1 MGKIIGIDLGTTN
14 SVVAVMEGGDPV
26 VIPTSE
32 GGDLCPSVV
41 AFTKSKERL
50 VGQLAR
56 RQAVLNPENTVSS
69 IKRFM
74 GHRQDEVQNEG
85 RLVAYTITTGS
96 KGEARVAIPAMG
108 KDFTPEEI
116 SAMILQKLKGDAEK
130 YLGEEVTQAVLTVPA
145 YFNDSQRQATKNAG
159 QVAGLEVLRI
169 INEPTAASLAYGLDK
184 KSTETILVWDL
195 GGGTFDVSILEVGDG
210 VFEVKSTAGDT
221 HLGGDDY
228 DDRIVSYLAEQFQSD
243 EGIDLRK
250 DRQAL
255 QRLIEASEKAKI
267 ELSTMVQTEINLP
280 YITADQ
286 NGPKHL
292 SHTLSRARF
301 EDLTATLT
309 ERTKRPFQQA
319 LNDAGL
325 SPNDIDEV
333 VLVGGSTRMPV
344 IQELV
349 KKLIGKDPHQGV
361 NPDEVV
367 AVGAAI
373 QAGVLGGEVQ
383 DVVLLDVTP
392 LSLGVETLGGVFT
405 KMIER
410 NTTVPT
416 RKSEIFSTAQDGQNA
431 VDIMVYQGERPM
443 AKDNMPLGQFRLEGI
458 PPAPRGVP
466 QVDVTF
472 DIDANGILNV
482 TAKDLGSGK
491 EQNVTIH
498 ASTTLSKDQVD
509 QMVKEAEEH
518 ADDDRARA
526 EEIELRNR
534 ADTLL
539 YQTER
544 SIKDLGDDVPEEDRT
559 AVEGA
564 LEQLR
569 EALKGD
575 DTASINAAVEEV
587 QQASMKIGEAMYAR
601 AAAAQDGDGD
611 GNGDP
616 VGAAAGTQDSA
627 AESSDDSVVDAE
639 FRATDESDSEGKKE
653 ATGAEKR

>member
-85 RLVAYTITTGS
+85 RLVAYTITTGP

-309 ERTKRPFQQA
+309 ERTQRPFQQA

-564 LEQLR
+564 LENLR

-587 QQASMKIGEAMYAR
+587 QQTSMKIGEAMYAR
-601 AAAAQDGDGD
+601 AGAAQNGDGD
-611 GNGDP
+611 GDP

-639 FRATDESDSEGKKE
+639 FRATDESDSEGKEE
-653 ATGAEKR
+653 ATGGEKR

>member
-41 AFTKSKERL
+41 AFTKSEERL

-85 RLVAYTITTGS
+85 RLVAYTITTGP

-309 ERTKRPFQQA
+309 ERTQRPFQQA

-611 GNGDP
+611 GDP

-639 FRATDESDSEGKKE
+639 FRATDESDSEGKEE

>member
-41 AFTKSKERL
+41 GFTKSEERL

-74 GHRQDEVQNEG
+74 GHREDEVLDEG
-85 RLVAYTITTGS
+85 RRVAYSIAKGP
-96 KGEARVAIPAMG
+96 KGEARVAVPALN

-130 YLGEEVTQAVLTVPA
+130 YLGEEVTQAVITVPA

-159 QVAGLEVLRI
+159 QIAGLEVLRI

-184 KSTETILVWDL
+184 KTTETILVWDL

-228 DDRIVSYLAEQFQSD
+228 DDRIVSHLAEQFQSD

-292 SHTLSRARF
+292 SNTLSRARF

-333 VLVGGSTRMPV
+333 VLVGGATRMPV

-349 KKLIGKDPHQGV
+349 TKLIGKDPHQGV

-416 RKSEIFSTAQDGQNA
+416 RKSEIFSTAQDGQSA
-431 VDIMVYQGERPM
+431 VDIMVFQGERPM
-443 AKDNMPLGQFRLEGI
+443 AKDNMLLGQFRLEGI

-498 ASTTLSKDQVD
+498 ASTTLSKEQVD

-526 EEIELRNR
+526 EEVELRNR

-544 SIKDLGDDVPEEDRT
+544 TLKDLGEDDIPGEDRA
-559 AVEGA
+559 AVESA
-564 LEQLR
+564 LENLR
-569 EALKGD
+569 EALKGE
-575 DTASINAAVEEV
+575 DTASISAAVEEV
-587 QQASMKIGEAMYAR
+587 QQASMKIGEAMYAKSG
-601 AAAAQDGDGD
+601 AAQGED
-611 GNGDP
+611 GDP
-616 VGAAAGTQDSA
+616 VGAAPGPQASNGDA
-627 AESSDDSVVDAE
+627 NDDTVVDAE
-639 FRATDESDSEGKKE
+639 FRATDESDAEEKADASES
-653 ATGAEKR
+653 EKR

>member
-26 VIPTSE
+26 VIPTAE

-41 AFTKSKERL
+41 AFTKSEERL

-74 GHRQDEVQNEG
+74 GHRHDEVQNEG
-85 RLVAYTITTGS
+85 NRVAYSIAKGP
-96 KGEARVAIPAMG
+96 KGEARVAVPALG
-108 KDFTPEEI
+108 KDFTPEEVA
-116 SAMILQKLKGDAEK
+116 AMILQKLKGDAEK
-130 YLGEEVTQAVLTVPA
+130 YLGEEVTQAVITVPA

-159 QVAGLEVLRI
+159 QIAGLEVLRI
-169 INEPTAASLAYGLDK
+169 INEPTAASLAYGLEK
-184 KSTETILVWDL
+184 KATETILVWDL

-228 DDRIVSYLAEQFQSD
+228 DDKIVSHLAEQFQND
-243 EGIDLRK
+243 EGINLRQ

-255 QRLIEASEKAKI
+255 QRLIEAAEKAKI
-267 ELSTMVQTEINLP
+267 ELSTMLQTEINLP

-292 SHTLSRARF
+292 SHTLTRARF

-309 ERTKRPFQQA
+309 DRTQRPFQQA

-333 VLVGGSTRMPV
+333 VLVGGATRMPV

-349 KKLIGKDPHQGV
+349 TKLIGKDPHQGV

-416 RKSEIFSTAQDGQNA
+416 RKSEIFSTAQDGQSA
-431 VDIMVYQGERPM
+431 VDIMVFQGERPM
-443 AKDNMPLGQFRLEGI
+443 AKDNMLLGQFRLEGI

-498 ASTTLSKDQVD
+498 ASTTLSKEQVD

-526 EEIELRNR
+526 EEVELRNR

-544 SIKDLGDDVPEEDRT
+544 SLNDLGDDVPAEDRA
-559 AVEGA
+559 AVEAA
-564 LEQLR
+564 LEKLR

-575 DTASINAAVEEV
+575 DTASIEAAVAEV
-587 QQASMKIGEAMYAR
+587 QQASMKIGEAMYAK
-601 AAAAQDGDGD
+601 AGAAQGED
-611 GNGDP
+611 GDP
-616 VGAAAGTQDSA
+616 VGAAAGPQSNA
-627 AESSDDSVVDAE
+627 AAGSDDTVVDAE
-639 FRATDESDSEGKKE
+639 FRATEESDADSKE
-653 ATGAEKR
+653 DAPSGEKR

>member
-41 AFTKSKERL
+41 AFTKGEERL

-74 GHRQDEVQNEG
+74 GHREDEVQDEG
-85 RLVAYTITTGS
+85 RRVAYSLAKGP
-96 KGEARVAIPAMG
+96 KGEARVAVPALG

-130 YLGEEVTQAVLTVPA
+130 YLGEEVTQAVITVPA

-159 QVAGLEVLRI
+159 QIAGLEVLRI

-184 KSTETILVWDL
+184 KTTETILVWDL

-228 DDRIVSYLAEQFQSD
+228 DDRIVSHLAEQFQSD

-255 QRLIEASEKAKI
+255 QRLIEAAEKAKI

-319 LNDAGL
+319 LSDAGL

-333 VLVGGSTRMPV
+333 VLVGGATRMPV

-349 KKLIGKDPHQGV
+349 TKLIGKDPHQGV

-416 RKSEIFSTAQDGQNA
+416 RKSEIFSTAQDGQSA
-431 VDIMVYQGERPM
+431 VDIMVFQGERPM
-443 AKDNMPLGQFRLEGI
+443 AKDNMLLGQFRLEGI

-498 ASTTLSKDQVD
+498 ASTTLSKEQVD

-526 EEIELRNR
+526 EEVETRNR

-544 SIKDLGDDVPEEDRT
+544 TLKDLGEDDIPAEDRT
-559 AVEGA
+559 AVESA
-564 LEQLR
+564 LENLR
-569 EALKGD
+569 EALKGE

-587 QQASMKIGEAMYAR
+587 QQASMKIGEAMYAK
-601 AAAAQDGDGD
+601 AGAAQGED
-611 GNGDP
+611 GDP
-616 VGAAAGTQDSA
+616 VGAAAGPQASTGDGG
-627 AESSDDSVVDAE
+627 DDTVVDAE
-639 FRATDESDSEGKKE
+639 FRATDEADADEKGDASES
-653 ATGAEKR
+653 EKR

>member
-41 AFTKSKERL
+41 AFTKGEERL

-74 GHRQDEVQNEG
+74 GHREDEVQDEG
-85 RLVAYTITTGS
+85 RRVAYSLAKGP
-96 KGEARVAIPAMG
+96 KGEARVAVPALG

-130 YLGEEVTQAVLTVPA
+130 YLGEEVTQAVITVPA

-159 QVAGLEVLRI
+159 QIAGLEVLRI

-184 KSTETILVWDL
+184 KTTETILVWDL

-228 DDRIVSYLAEQFQSD
+228 DDRIVSHLAEQFQSD

-255 QRLIEASEKAKI
+255 QRLIEAAEKAKI

-333 VLVGGSTRMPV
+333 VLVGGATRMPV

-349 KKLIGKDPHQGV
+349 TKLIGKDPHQGV

-416 RKSEIFSTAQDGQNA
+416 RKSEIFSTAQDGQSA
-431 VDIMVYQGERPM
+431 VDIMVFQGERPM
-443 AKDNMPLGQFRLEGI
+443 AKDNMLLGQFRLEGI

-498 ASTTLSKDQVD
+498 ASTTLSKEQVD

-526 EEIELRNR
+526 EEVETRNR

-544 SIKDLGDDVPEEDRT
+544 TLKDLGEDDIPEEDRT
-559 AVEGA
+559 AVESA
-564 LEQLR
+564 LENLR
-569 EALKGD
+569 EALKGE

-587 QQASMKIGEAMYAR
+587 QQASMKIGEAMYAK
-601 AAAAQDGDGD
+601 AGAAQGED
-611 GNGDP
+611 GDP
-616 VGAAAGTQDSA
+616 VGAAAGPQASTGDGG
-627 AESSDDSVVDAE
+627 DDTVVDAE
-639 FRATDESDSEGKKE
+639 FRATDEADADEKGDASEG
-653 ATGAEKR
+653 EKR

>member
-85 RLVAYTITTGS
+85 RLVAYTITTGP

-509 QMVKEAEEH
+509 RMVKEAEEH

-544 SIKDLGDDVPEEDRT
+544 SLKDLGDDVPEEDRT

-564 LEQLR
+564 LENLR

-587 QQASMKIGEAMYAR
+587 QQTSMKIGEAMYAR
-601 AAAAQDGDGD
+601 AGAAQNGDGD
-611 GNGDP
+611 GDP

-639 FRATDESDSEGKKE
+639 FRATDESDSEGKEE
-653 ATGAEKR
+653 ATGGEKR

>member
-85 RLVAYTITTGS
+85 RLVAYTITTGP

-509 QMVKEAEEH
+509 RMVKEAEEH

-564 LEQLR
+564 LENLR

-587 QQASMKIGEAMYAR
+587 QQTSMKIGEAMYAR
-601 AAAAQDGDGD
+601 AGAAQNGDGD
-611 GNGDP
+611 GDP

-639 FRATDESDSEGKKE
+639 FRATDESDSEGKEE
-653 ATGAEKR
+653 ATGGEKR

>member
-41 AFTKSKERL
+41 AFTKGEERL

-74 GHRQDEVQNEG
+74 GHRQDEVQDEG
-85 RLVAYTITTGS
+85 RRVAYSIAKGP
-96 KGEARVAIPAMG
+96 KGEARVTVPAMG

-159 QVAGLEVLRI
+159 QIAGLEVLRI
-169 INEPTAASLAYGLDK
+169 INEPTAASLAYGLEK
-184 KSTETILVWDL
+184 KATETILVWDL

-228 DDRIVSYLAEQFQSD
+228 DDRIVSHLAEQFQSD

-255 QRLIEASEKAKI
+255 QRLIEAAEKAKI

-292 SHTLSRARF
+292 SNTLTRARF

-309 ERTKRPFQQA
+309 ERTQRPFQQA

-333 VLVGGSTRMPV
+333 VLVGGATRMPV

-416 RKSEIFSTAQDGQNA
+416 RKSEIFSTAQDGQSA
-431 VDIMVYQGERPM
+431 VDIMVFQGERPM
-443 AKDNMPLGQFRLEGI
+443 AKDNMLLGQFRLEGI

-498 ASTTLSKDQVD
+498 ASTTLSKEQVD

-526 EEIELRNR
+526 EEVELRNR
-534 ADTLL
+534 ADSLL

-544 SIKDLGDDVPEEDRT
+544 SLKDLGEDVPEDDRA
-559 AVEGA
+559 AVESA
-564 LEQLR
+564 LESLR

-575 DTASINAAVEEV
+575 DSAAINSAVEEV
-587 QQASMKIGEAMYAR
+587 EQASMKIGEAMYAR
-601 AAAAQDGDGD
+601 ANAAQGEE
-611 GNGDP
+611 GDP
-616 VGAAAGTQDSA
+616 VGAAANPQASA
-627 AESSDDSVVDAE
+627 EESNDDTVVDAE
-639 FRATDESDSEGKKE
+639 FRATDEVAEDGEADGKAE
-653 ATGAEKR
+653 AEGAEKR

>member
-41 AFTKSKERL
+41 GFTKSEERL

-74 GHRQDEVQNEG
+74 GHREDEVLDEG
-85 RLVAYTITTGS
+85 RRVAYSISKGP
-96 KGEARVAIPAMG
+96 KGEARVAVPALG

-116 SAMILQKLKGDAEK
+116 SAMILQKLKSDAEK
-130 YLGEEVTQAVLTVPA
+130 YLGEEVTQAVITVPA

-159 QVAGLEVLRI
+159 QIAGLEVLRI

-184 KSTETILVWDL
+184 KTTETILVWDL

-255 QRLIEASEKAKI
+255 QRLIEGSEKAKI

-333 VLVGGSTRMPV
+333 VLVGGATRMPV

-416 RKSEIFSTAQDGQNA
+416 RKSEIFSTAQDGQSA
-431 VDIMVYQGERPM
+431 VDIMVFQGERPM
-443 AKDNMPLGQFRLEGI
+443 AKDNMLLGQFRLEGI

-498 ASTTLSKDQVD
+498 ASTTLSKEQVD

-526 EEIELRNR
+526 EEVETRNR

-544 SIKDLGDDVPEEDRT
+544 TLKDLGEDDIPEEDRT
-559 AVEGA
+559 AVESA
-564 LEQLR
+564 LENLR
-569 EALKGD
+569 EALKGE
-575 DTASINAAVEEV
+575 DTAQINAAAEEV
-587 QQASMKIGEAMYAR
+587 QQAAMKIGEAMYAK
-601 AAAAQDGDGD
+601 AGAAQGEDGE
-611 GNGDP
+611 P
-616 VGAAAGTQDSA
+616 VGAAPGPQASNGDGT
-627 AESSDDSVVDAE
+627 DDSVVDAE
-639 FRATDESDSEGKKE
+639 FRATDETDAEEKSDASGS
-653 ATGAEKR
+653 EKR

>member
-85 RLVAYTITTGS
+85 RLVAYTITTGP

-309 ERTKRPFQQA
+309 ERTQRPFQQA

-509 QMVKEAEEH
+509 RMVKEAEEH

-564 LEQLR
+564 LENLR

-587 QQASMKIGEAMYAR
+587 QQTSMKIGEAMYAR
-601 AAAAQDGDGD
+601 AGAAQNGDGD
-611 GNGDP
+611 GDP

-639 FRATDESDSEGKKE
+639 FRATDESDSEGKEE
-653 ATGAEKR
+653 ATGGEKR

>member
-41 AFTKSKERL
+41 AFTKSEERL

-309 ERTKRPFQQA
+309 ERTQRPFQQA

-349 KKLIGKDPHQGV
+349 KKLIGNDPHQGV

-544 SIKDLGDDVPEEDRT
+544 SLKDLGDDVPEEDRT

-569 EALKGD
+569 EA
-575 DTASINAAVEEV
+575 
-587 QQASMKIGEAMYAR
+587 
-601 AAAAQDGDGD
+601 
-611 GNGDP
+611 
-616 VGAAAGTQDSA
+616 
-627 AESSDDSVVDAE
+627 
-639 FRATDESDSEGKKE
+639 
-653 ATGAEKR
+653 